1 MQLASFDGDPEK
13 AARVREALL
22 VVTRVFPEH
31 LAKSR
36 TPTWFHSHE
45 IEQNDQFDAIV
56 RAHKKDRLTI
66 PIQALVRTGSP
77 YHNFDLMHARRL
89 AWFVPTLL
97 AAWLDR
103 AAGAVGAG
111 DIEPILARTAIVEG
125 DHWAWS
131 DDETAAL
138 ESFFGAALDAALATR
153 LPPPRAP
160 DRPLEDGVQVWSFH
174 APSVPLDVLRV
185 AQAMRV
191 DIEPLVLAWANG
203 EGGLVLDHL
212 LEAVFDPTTSAKH
225 RLAHEAVAERLGEAF
240 FEATGE
246 RAVRLSKAERNVRRW
261 IARRAEW
268 P

>member
-13 AARVREALL
+13 AARLREALHG
-22 VVTRVFPEH
+22 VARVFPEH

-36 TPTWFHSHE
+36 TPTWFDPHE
-45 IEQNDQFDAIV
+45 IKQNDQFDAIV
-56 RAHKKDRLTI
+56 RAHKKDRFTI
-66 PIQALVRTGSP
+66 PLQALVRTGSP
-77 YHNFDLMHARRL
+77 YHNFELMHARRL

-103 AAGAVGAG
+103 AVSAF
-111 DIEPILARTAIVEG
+111 DIESIFESTAIVEG
-125 DHWAWS
+125 DHWTWN

-138 ESFFGAALDAALATR
+138 ESFFEAALDAALATR
-153 LPPPRAP
+153 LPPPSEP
-160 DRPLEDGVQVWSFH
+160 GRPLEDGLQVWSFH

-185 AQAMRV
+185 AQTMRI
-191 DIEPLVLAWANG
+191 DIEPLVLTWANG

-212 LEAVFDPTTSAKH
+212 LEAVFDPTISAKH

-240 FEATGE
+240 FDATGE
-246 RAVRLSKAERNVRRW
+246 RALRLSKAEKNVRRW
-261 IARRAEW
+261 IERRAEW